1 MSVSIDEDL
10 NRWYVSLQDSNK
22 IVFLAA
28 VSHQLTIHGRSFG
41 IDLSGEQQ
49 VRALLGLNE
58 IQHQISSHIGG
69 IASNR
74 ERSPED
80 AILQMLT
87 EKASAYGI
95 AAQLHRSLERAQ
107 GKSR

>member
-1 MSVSIDEDL
+1 MSLSIDEDL
-10 NRWYVSLQDSNK
+10 NRWYVALQDSDK

-28 VSHQLTIHGRSFG
+28 VSHQLTVHGRSFG

-58 IQHQISSHIGG
+58 IQHQISSHIGS
-69 IASNR
+69 IASKR
-74 ERSPED
+74 AKYPED
-80 AILQMLT
+80 LILQILA

-95 AAQLHRSLERAQ
+95 AAHLHRSLERAQ

>member
-1 MSVSIDEDL
+1 MSASIDEDL
-10 NRWYVSLQDSNK
+10 NRWYVSLQDSDK

-49 VRALLGLNE
+49 VRSLLGLNE

-69 IASNR
+69 IALKQA
-74 ERSPED
+74 RSPED
-80 AILQMLT
+80 SILQVLT

-95 AAQLHRSLERAQ
+95 AAYLHRSLERAQ